1 LANDGSRV
9 AGMGVSSEL
18 TVARRRGGGDTPYV
32 YGMVDALI
40 AKGLAVGIVRGD
52 DLDCSGWHGTR
63 LRRFLNPRGDM
74 REDASLPKKISRVL
88 IYYVRLLVYA
98 ATAKPKIFHIIWNNK
113 FEYFDRTLLMLYYKT
128 LGKHVILTAHNVNK
142 SKRDCTDTRLNRLT
156 LKIQYRLRDHVFV
169 HTEQMKR
176 ELINEYGGHS
186 AAITVIPFGINN
198 AVPISEITSAGARR
212 RLNIGEEER
221 VILFFGRIV
230 PYKGLEYLVAA
241 FQEHLTSFR
250 CNRLI
255 IAGRPEKDCRQ
266 YFDAIRDK
274 IEQSENGGQ
283 IMLMAEYVPDNETE
297 LYFKAVDVLVL
308 PYRDIYQSGVLF
320 LAYSFGLPVV
330 ATDVGAL
337 REEIVEGKTGFVCKP
352 ENPADLARAIQA
364 YFCSDLFK
372 NLNGCR
378 NSIQQYAR
386 QRYSWNIVGELTKN
400 VYEELLGQQ

>member
-1 LANDGSRV
+1 
-9 AGMGVSSEL
+9 MGVSSEL
-18 TVARRRGGGDTPYV
+18 KVALLTGGGDRPYV
-32 YGMVDALI
+32 FGMANALM
-40 AKGLAVGIVRGD
+40 AKGLSLDIVGGD
-52 DLDCSGWHGTR
+52 DLDCSEWHGTR
-63 LRRFLNPRGDM
+63 HVRFLNLRGDM

-156 LKIQYRLRDHVFV
+156 LKIQYRLCDHVFV

-283 IMLMAEYVPDNETE
+283 
-297 LYFKAVDVLVL
+297 
-308 PYRDIYQSGVLF
+308 
-320 LAYSFGLPVV
+320 
-330 ATDVGAL
+330 
-337 REEIVEGKTGFVCKP
+337 
-352 ENPADLARAIQA
+352 
-364 YFCSDLFK
+364 
-372 NLNGCR
+372 
-378 NSIQQYAR
+378 
-386 QRYSWNIVGELTKN
+386 
-400 VYEELLGQQ
+400 